1 MLPSERVRS
10 LVLAIHRTD
19 PKADEW
25 RAHIRQLAHE
35 VAALEGILQA
45 LRVPGRQDDLPNA
58 SSSALLKAQRRIDA
72 LQTTLDEAA
81 AVIDDLLL
89 GTDRLWKMIEAAN
102 GVDWRAVEAALEQ
115 TNRAQHM
122 PPLRRLLRAA
132 TDAAT
137 ALPPTPASPRHSPSG
152 QSA

>member
-1 MLPSERVRS
+1 MRLSEHIRS

-25 RAHIRQLAHE
+25 RAHIRQLARE
-35 VAALEGILQA
+35 TAALEGILRA
-45 LRVPGRQDDLPNA
+45 IRSPEAEN
-58 SSSALLKAQRRIDA
+58 SALIRAERRIDA
-72 LQTTLDEAA
+72 LQETLDEAA

-89 GTDRLWKMIEAAN
+89 GADRLWQLIEATN
-102 GVDWRAVEAALEQ
+102 GVDWRAVESALEQ
-115 TNRAQHM
+115 AGQAHHVL
-122 PPLRRLLRAA
+122 PLRRLLRAA

-137 ALPPTPASPRHSPSG
+137 VLPPAPENPLDNPSG